1 MARRKFSDMQS
12 EEQRYAAGQ
21 SQAHALREVA
31 RSAEAEQWKLT
42 APRRSE
48 GQGHVTAEF
57 GPHSDRDQA
66 RVDQLQATARDARKA
81 ADRAEAAP
89 KPEKK
94 RGWFR

>member
-1 MARRKFSDMQS
+1 MARRKFSDMQT

-21 SQAHALREVA
+21 SQARAHALRQQAEA
-31 RSAEAEQWKLT
+31 AEAEQWKLT

-66 RVDQLQATARDARKA
+66 RVDQLQATARDLRRA
-81 ADRAEAAP
+81 ADRAEATP
-89 KPEKK
+89 KPKKK
-94 RGWFR
+94 RGW